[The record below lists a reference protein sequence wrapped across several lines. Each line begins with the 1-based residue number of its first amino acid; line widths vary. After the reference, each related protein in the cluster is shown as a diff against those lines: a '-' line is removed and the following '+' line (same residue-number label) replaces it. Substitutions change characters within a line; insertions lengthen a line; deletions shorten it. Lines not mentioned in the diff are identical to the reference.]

1 MSNRR
6 YGSGSTSNGVSGR
19 IAFGAVGVIAV
30 LAIII
35 STIWY
40 FGSTE
45 RVQAGYGC
53 AITHH
58 GRYDETVG
66 PGRYFEPSWGTGFTC
81 YETRAQNAE
90 VGEHEGDAD
99 YSRSEVSTQTRDGR
113 TVYLR
118 AKFRFAIPLESIE
131 PIYSSGARS
140 SDQVWSRFISDEVV
154 YAIQEVVNVTDIN
167 TVYLDGRA
175 ATSAQIQENLA
186 ERLGK
191 WNITLETF
199 QLTNVDPPDDY
210 EEAVANQQQQ
220 QENTELEL
228 ARAETIRVTNE
239 NDLLEQQGA
248 NAVALS
254 AAENEAE
261 VNHTISE
268 SLTPELVQL
277 AYYEALQS
285 AQWVMLSPGDVQPT
299 LPIEPPVATPETTPE
314 G

>member
-1 MSNRR
+1 MPRNR
-6 YGSGSTSNGVSGR
+6 YGSGSTSNGISGR
-19 IAFGAVGVIAV
+19 IAFGAVGVIV
-30 LAIII
+30 ILAIII

-210 EEAVANQQQQ
+210 EDAVANQQQQ

>member
-1 MSNRR
+1 MIRL
-6 YGSGSTSNGVSGR
+6 
-19 IAFGAVGVIAV
+19 GVIAGAV
-30 LAIII
+30 VIFLLVGML
-35 STIWY
+35 WW

-99 YSRSEVSTQTRDGR
+99 YNRQAVSTQTRDGR
-113 TVYLR
+113 TVTVT
-118 AKFRFAIPLESIE
+118 AKFRFAIPLDSIE
-131 PIYSSGARS
+131 PIYTSGAKS

-154 YAIQEVVNVTDIN
+154 YAIQDVVNVTDIN

-175 ATSAQIQENLA
+175 ATSTAIQDNLA
-186 ERLGK
+186 SRLAK

-199 QLTNVDPPDDY
+199 QLTSVDPPDDY

-228 ARAETIRVTNE
+228 ARAETIRVQ
-239 NDLLEQQGA
+239 NDNALLEQQGA

-261 VNHTISE
+261 VNRTISE

-277 AYYEALQS
+277 AYYDALQS
-285 AQWVMLSPGDVQPT
+285 AQWVMLSPDDVQPT
-299 LPIEPPVATPETTPE
+299 LPIATPTPPE
-314 G
+314 DRG